1 LYWDIGPCDAGGCG
15 LGLADTVLRWRPL
28 WLSNDVCPIFGDTAT
43 QSVATTQ
50 EDQLLSAFTSALRTP
65 DLRKKL
71 LFTVAIVGIYRLG
84 ATLPS
89 PGVSYANVRACLK
102 LTESANN
109 DLLNLLNL
117 FSGGALLQLSVFALG
132 IMPYIT
138 ASIILQLLTV
148 VIPRLEQL
156 RKEGQSGQAK
166 ITQYTRYLTLGL
178 AVLQA
183 SAFVALARTGQLFNG
198 LCDQNDPTYQIIP
211 ENTGIPMW
219 LTLSILV
226 MTMTAGTGVV
236 MWLGELITDR
246 GVGNGMSVLIF
257 TSIAARLPGE
267 GWSIKESTST
277 GKFLL
282 VIGLVVVIIA
292 LVVFIE
298 QAQRRIPVQ
307 YAKRMIGRRM
317 YGGTSTYIPL
327 KVNQAG
333 VVPVIFAS
341 SLLYLPQ
348 LYLQFFDK
356 NKLTDYQIWIQNYL
370 ADPVSPFYIGVMFL
384 LIIFFTYF
392 YVSITFNPTEVAENM
407 KKYGGFVPGIRPGK
421 PTADYLDF
429 ILSRITL
436 PGALYLG
443 LISVMPNFFF
453 IWLDQSSYQNFPFGG
468 VAVLIMVGVGL
479 ETVKQI
485 ESQLMQR
492 NYEGF
497 LR

>member
-1 LYWDIGPCDAGGCG
+1 M
-15 LGLADTVLRWRPL
+15 
-28 WLSNDVCPIFGDTAT
+28 
-43 QSVATTQ
+43 
-50 EDQLLSAFTSALRTP
+50 LSAFLSAFRTP

-71 LFTVAIVGIYRLG
+71 LFTVGIVAIYRLG
-84 ATLPS
+84 ATVPS
-89 PGVSYANVRACLK
+89 PGVSYGNVQKCLE
-102 LTESANN
+102 TIEGSTGV
-109 DLLNLLNL
+109 LNLLDL
-117 FSGGALLQLSVFALG
+117 FSGGALLQLSIFALG

-156 RKEGQSGQAK
+156 RKEGQAGQAK

-178 AVLQA
+178 GVLQA
-183 SAFVALARTGQLFNG
+183 SAFVALARSGQLFNNQ
-198 LCDQNDPTYQIIP
+198 CNEEIIP
-211 ENTGIPMW
+211 TGTGVPDW

-226 MTMTAGTGVV
+226 MTMTAGTGMV

-257 TSIAARLPGE
+257 TSIAARLPSE
-267 GWSIKESTST
+267 GWRIKESQ
-277 GKFLL
+277 GWWKFFL
-282 VIGLVVVIIA
+282 VIA
-292 LVVFIE
+292 LVLVVITAVTFIE

-333 VVPVIFAS
+333 VIPVIFGS

-348 LYLQFFDK
+348 LALQFFDQNDPGK
-356 NKLTDYQIWIQNYL
+356 TQAWIQNNL
-370 ADPVSPFYIGVMFL
+370 VDPTSPIYIVVYFL

-392 YVSITFNPTEVAENM
+392 YVSITFNPTEVADNM

-436 PGALYLG
+436 PGALYLAT
-443 LISVMPNFFF
+443 ISILPNFFF
-453 IWLDQSSYQNFPFGG
+453 IWLDRQQYLNFPFGG
-468 VAVLIMVGVGL
+468 TAVLIMVGVAL
-479 ETVKQI
+479 ETSKQI